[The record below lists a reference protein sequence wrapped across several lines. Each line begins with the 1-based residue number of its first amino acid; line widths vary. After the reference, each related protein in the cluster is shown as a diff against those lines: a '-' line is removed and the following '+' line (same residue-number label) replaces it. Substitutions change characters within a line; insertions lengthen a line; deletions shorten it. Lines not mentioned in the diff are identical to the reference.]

1 MNRLLDKTGWQ
12 GDPEQLYMEL
22 GFPKPPPY
30 RPYIYLNCVST
41 VDGKLI
47 LGEPGSSSKGVGS
60 TTDQRLMHII
70 ESAAD
75 CVIIGSSTLRAD
87 PHIHYPPEVYRA
99 VVTTS
104 GDLPVDHPFFG
115 NDHKAIV
122 FAPGNLSADN
132 YYRLQQVAHIHLLGE
147 TQVDIPQAV
156 QVLYQ
161 NYEVCY
167 LLVEGG
173 GNLNFYFFDAGLVD
187 ELFVTMAPKIKGGAH
202 LPTMV
207 DGPGLPRER
216 VIQME
221 LISVYEEAGELF
233 LRYRRP
239 S

>member
-1 MNRLLDKTGWQ
+1 MNRLLDRTGWQ
-12 GDPEQLYMEL
+12 GDPEQLYTEL
-22 GFPKPPPY
+22 AFPEPPPG
-30 RPYIYLNCVST
+30 RPYIFLNCVST

-60 TTDQRLMHII
+60 STDQRLMHLI
-70 ESAAD
+70 ERAAD

-104 GDLPVDHPFFG
+104 GDLPLSHPFFG
-115 NDHKAIV
+115 TDQKAIV
-122 FAPGNLSADN
+122 FAPGHLSPDH
-132 YYRLQQVAHIHLLGE
+132 YYRLQQVARVHLLGE

-161 NYEVCY
+161 HYEVRY

-173 GNLNFYFFDAGLVD
+173 GNLNFYFFDAELVD
-187 ELFVTMAPKIKGGAH
+187 ELFLTVAPKIKGGAH

-216 VIQME
+216 VMLTA

-233 LRYRRP
+233 LRYRRQL
-239 S
+239 